1 MTDQATNPAGVH
13 DLLVELGCEELPPK
27 SLAMLAEAFFTA
39 TCDGLAAAG
48 IDFSRE
54 TSHFYFTPR
63 RMALS
68 LSEVAARQP
77 DRAQERRG
85 PSVAAAFDAEGN
97 PTRAAEGFARSV
109 GKQVGELEHLV
120 TDKGEWLRCMVEV
133 PGQALHE
140 VLFPVLKQALEKLP
154 VPKPMRWS
162 DHDFSFVRPVHWLV
176 VLHGDQVLGGSLFGC
191 QAGRETRGHRIHAPG
206 PHLLE
211 NAGQYLERL
220 RKARV
225 EGDQALRKQRIRAAA
240 EEQGRIAGGHTR
252 ITDALLDEVSNLVEW
267 PVAVCCHFE
276 SEFLE
281 VPAEALVASMEGH
294 QKFFPVL
301 DAGDGRLTAAF
312 VVIAN
317 LESRDPAQMIAG
329 FERVVRPRLADARFF
344 WQQDLKQPLT
354 ELAAQLD
361 KVVFQQK
368 LGTIG
373 DKTRRIATVSKELAT
388 LTGAEPGPVERA
400 ALLAKADL
408 SSQMVGEFPELQGV
422 MGSHHA
428 RADGEGAAVALA
440 IASHYLPRFAGDDI
454 PADEAGRLVAIADR
468 MDTLV
473 GGFAA
478 GLKPTGNKD
487 PFALRRA
494 SLGVIRILLEARL
507 ELGIHD
513 LVQRAADALQ
523 AQVAVSTQTL
533 GEVRQFML
541 ERLRHYFVE
550 QGASSRQV
558 AAVLAAP
565 LGTLADAQQRL
576 EAVGRFMARSES
588 ESLVAANKRIGNIL
602 KKQDDDVL
610 TQIDTKLF
618 QSDAEAQLFG
628 EIEQAR
634 HFAADP
640 SNQRD
645 YDAILARLAG
655 LREPVDAYF
664 DQVMVMDDD
673 PALRGNRLA
682 TLALLKAQFDRI
694 ADFAVS
700 D

>member
-1 MTDQATNPAGVH
+1 MTDQATINSGEH

-27 SLAMLAEAFFTA
+27 ELATLAEAFFTG
-39 TCDGLAAAG
+39 TCDGLQAAG
-48 IDFSRE
+48 IGFDRDASGF
-54 TSHFYFTPR
+54 FYTPR

-68 LSEVAARQP
+68 LSTVAARQP
-77 DRAQERRG
+77 DREQERRG
-85 PSVAAAFDAEGN
+85 PSVAAAFDAQGK

-109 GKQVGELEHLV
+109 GKAVAELERLA

-140 VLFPVLKQALEKLP
+140 VLFPVLKEALDKLP

-176 VLHGDQVLGGSLFGC
+176 VLHGEQVLPGSLFGC

-206 PHLLE
+206 PHRLDHP
-211 NAGQYLERL
+211 GQYLDRL

-225 EGDQALRKQRIRAAA
+225 EGDQAVRKQRINELAA
-240 EEQGRIAGGHTR
+240 EQGRMAGGHTR
-252 ITDALLDEVSNLVEW
+252 ITAALLDEVSNLVEW

-276 SEFLE
+276 EEYLG
-281 VPAEALVASMEGH
+281 VPAEALIASMEGH

-301 DAGDGRLTAAF
+301 SDSEAALTPAF

-354 ELAAQLD
+354 EQASRLD
-361 KVVFQQK
+361 RVVFQK
-368 LGTIG
+368 DLGTIG
-373 DKTRRIATVSKELAT
+373 DKSRRIAAVSKQLAVKVS
-388 LTGAEPGPVERA
+388 ADPVLAERA
-400 ALLAKADL
+400 ALLCKADL

-422 MGSHHA
+422 MGAHHA
-428 RADGEGAAVALA
+428 RADGEDEAVATA
-440 IASHYLPRFAGDDI
+440 IASHYLPRFSGDEV
-454 PADEAGRLVAIADR
+454 PADAAGRLVAIADR
-468 MDTLV
+468 LDTLV
-473 GGFAA
+473 GVFAA

-507 ELGIHD
+507 GLTLYEL
-513 LVQRAADALQ
+513 LQLAADALQ
-523 AQVAVSTQTL
+523 SQVSVDADTL
-533 GEVRQFML
+533 SEVQQFML

-550 QGASSRQV
+550 QGASTRQV

-576 EAVGRFMARSES
+576 AAVGRFMGRTES

-602 KKQDDDVL
+602 KKQEGGFSG
-610 TQIDTKLF
+610 QIDTGLF
-618 QSDAEAQLFG
+618 QLDEERELYAQ
-628 EIEQAR
+628 IKQAQGN
-634 HFAADP
+634 ASEPAVEL
-640 SNQRD
+640 D
-645 YDAILARLAG
+645 YDAALARLAT

-664 DQVMVMDDD
+664 DKVMVMDDD
-673 PALRGNRLA
+673 PAIRANRLA
-682 TLALLKAQFDRI
+682 TLALLKAQFDGI
-694 ADFAVS
+694 ADFAVGG
-700 D
+700 